1 MNTTTLT
8 ITADQRGPIYRQV
21 TQHLSGIGDV
31 NGAFERGDFPYA
43 KQLAVEFAEDVA
55 LLADLGWEPEDR
67 RESFDLK
74 MPAGELM
81 QVLQRLKGEAEAGL
95 GEPDERRAEQE
106 AAQVRS
112 NYEETASTCEELIGD
127 LYRDPGERG

>member
-1 MNTTTLT
+1 LNTTTLT

-31 NGAFERGDFPYA
+31 NDAFERGDFPYA
-43 KQLAVEFAEDVA
+43 KQLADEFAEDIA
-55 LLADLGWEPEDR
+55 LLADLGWEPEDG
-67 RESFDLK
+67 REAFDLR

-81 QVLQRLKGEAEAGL
+81 QVLQRLQGEAQAGL
-95 GEPDERRAEQE
+95 GEPGERRAEQE

-112 NYEETASTCEELIGD
+112 NYQATVSACEELVGD
-127 LYRDPGERG
+127 LYRERG

>member
-1 MNTTTLT
+1 MSTTTLT

-43 KQLAVEFAEDVA
+43 KQLADEFAEDIA

-67 RESFDLK
+67 RESFDLT

-81 QVLQRLKGEAEAGL
+81 QVLQRVKCEAEAGL

-106 AAQVRS
+106 AARVRS
-112 NYEETASTCEELIGD
+112 NYEATASTCEELIGD
-127 LYRDPGERG
+127 LYRDPRERG